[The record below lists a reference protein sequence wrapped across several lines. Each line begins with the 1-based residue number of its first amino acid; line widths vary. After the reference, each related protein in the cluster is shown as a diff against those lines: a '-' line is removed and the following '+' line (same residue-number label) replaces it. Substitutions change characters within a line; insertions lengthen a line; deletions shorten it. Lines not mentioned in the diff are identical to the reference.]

1 LNLCRFCLFALFSQ
15 DGWTA
20 LKLAATFGHL
30 DVVALLLDRGANIE
44 AASNVIVFQLV
55 QNKVVVI
62 VGDVIDIVGSCHMYY
77 CSS

>member
-1 LNLCRFCLFALFSQ
+1 MN
-15 DGWTA
+15 
-20 LKLAATFGHL
+20 AASKGHL
-30 DVVALLLDRGANIE
+30 GVVALLLDLGANIE
-44 AASNVIVFQLV
+44 AAINVIGFQLV